1 MQQNIN
7 QNETTLH
14 AMDYWQV
21 FKNRYGVI
29 LLTFLLVFFTVTV
42 ITFLITENFEST
54 ALVEVKPIV
63 NLDPTLSNVQGTGAV
78 MTRQFMN
85 TQFEIIVAPAT
96 LEIAIDKKQL
106 EKRWGKSRK
115 DILIILKNIV
125 RTSQRRGTDMIEISA
140 RHSNREDAKI
150 VAEAVYQA
158 YEIRRNDLERGVRQR
173 QLEAIEIELQS
184 KSDKVSELRKNLMD
198 VAQRVGI
205 IWVDDERGGQTF
217 GGKMEIRDL
226 AERQLHDA
234 NIEKDE
240 ISSQIN
246 KLLTLTD
253 DELVPVAADLPDVGF
268 KETFNQYTEAKQNLE
283 VLKAGGLGDKHPDI
297 KARETLIAEL
307 SEGLKR
313 RALAVRDNL
322 KYKLTQVE
330 DRVANLEEVLN
341 KEQDRGTERA
351 RSFQEFNI
359 ARKEYQ
365 TAQSIKDQMQVKFD
379 IENTKLIMPPTNIIV
394 HEYPAIG
401 DNPVYP
407 NVPLYLGIGA
417 VLGLI
422 FGIGIAFFL
431 EFMLS
436 LIHI

>member
-1 MQQNIN
+1 
-7 QNETTLH
+7 
-14 AMDYWQV
+14 
-21 FKNRYGVI
+21 
-29 LLTFLLVFFTVTV
+29 
-42 ITFLITENFEST
+42 
-54 ALVEVKPIV
+54 
-63 NLDPTLSNVQGTGAV
+63 
-78 MTRQFMN
+78 
-85 TQFEIIVAPAT
+85 
-96 LEIAIDKKQL
+96 
-106 EKRWGKSRK
+106 
-115 DILIILKNIV
+115 
-125 RTSQRRGTDMIEISA
+125 MIEISA

-283 VLKAGGLGDKHPDI
+283 VLKP
-297 KARETLIAEL
+297 
-307 SEGLKR
+307 
-313 RALAVRDNL
+313 
-322 KYKLTQVE
+322 
-330 DRVANLEEVLN
+330 EV
-341 KEQDRGTERA
+341 
-351 RSFQEFNI
+351 
-359 ARKEYQ
+359 
-365 TAQSIKDQMQVKFD
+365 
-379 IENTKLIMPPTNIIV
+379 
-394 HEYPAIG
+394 
-401 DNPVYP
+401 
-407 NVPLYLGIGA
+407 
-417 VLGLI
+417 
-422 FGIGIAFFL
+422 
-431 EFMLS
+431 
-436 LIHI
+436 